1 MGNLFRG
8 FCCHDDDILW
18 FLILFLLLFWNGCG
32 CNNYNNCGCNNEN
45 DCGCNTLGTN
55 NCNNGCGC

>member
-8 FCCHDDDILW
+8 SCCNDDDILW

-32 CNNYNNCGCNNEN
+32 CNSNGRSSNNGSCGCNSNNSLN
-45 DCGCNTLGTN
+45 DCGC
-55 NCNNGCGC
+55 